1 MKIKKG
7 DKVIITTGK
16 DKGTTSEVLKT
27 FAKESK
33 LIVKGVNVKTKFRKK
48 SLQGPGSMHK
58 IECKIDVSNVALIDP
73 KTKQAT
79 RIGYTIK
86 KDGKKVRVAKKSNEV
101 IE

>member
-16 DKGTTSEVLKT
+16 NKGTTSEVLKT
-27 FAKESK
+27 FVKESK
-33 LIVKGVNVKTKFRKK
+33 LIVKGVNLKTKFKKK
-48 SLQGPGSMHK
+48 SLQGAGSMFK
-58 IECKIDVSNVALIDP
+58 TECKIDVSNVALIDP
-73 KTKQAT
+73 KTKKAT

-86 KDGKKVRVAKKSNEV
+86 KDGTKVRVAKKSNEV